1 MYRTLLVIGII
12 CSLFFITTPES
23 KAGTG
28 AIPAGACCLEDD
40 SCIDVNGL
48 ECAESSGFFVEGVE
62 CSEISCPF
70 VPPTDEPSGPT
81 VIVPTIGQW
90 GMILAT
96 IILGLFAVLRL
107 RKRTE

>member
-40 SCIDVNGL
+40 SCRDADAL
-48 ECAESSGFFVEGVE
+48 DCAEQYSGLFVEGME

-70 VPPTDEPSGPT
+70 DEPSGPT
-81 VIVPTIGQW
+81 VIVPTMGQW